1 MSAGGTR
8 RDAAALSVAIVG
20 AGIGGLTA
28 ALALSAAGH
37 SVTLVERRTG
47 FSEVGAGLQISPNA
61 SRVLIALGLGAALR
75 RAANEPPR
83 VAIRALSSGQA
94 IGAIALGGAIRE
106 RHGAPYYVI
115 HRADL
120 QTILLDAVRSRPF
133 IRLVVGREVT
143 ALHETDKAAILS
155 LRSVDNDRK
164 HTLEADLVVAADG
177 VRSALRA
184 RFDDRPLVPHH
195 QSAWR
200 ATIPRDAAPA
210 ALQGDETGL
219 WLGKGRHV
227 VHYPIGGGQRLNVVA
242 IAPEREGDG
251 DWGRLGDPAVLLDHF
266 HDAAVPLHE
275 LLSLPDTWVVW
286 SLVDRRA
293 ARPMARGRLALLGD
307 AAHPVLPFLAQGAA
321 MAIEDAAVLAQSLSA
336 QTNVPAA
343 LDAYARTRAT
353 RVRRVQ
359 QAARGNGRAY
369 HAGLLKGLARNAVI
383 RRLGPG
389 GMSGR
394 YAWLYGWEAP

>member
-1 MSAGGTR
+1 MSADRTR

-28 ALALSAAGH
+28 ALALAAAGH

-47 FSEVGAGLQISPNA
+47 FSGIGAGLQISPNA

-83 VAIRALSSGQA
+83 VVIRALSSGRG
-94 IGAIALGGAIRE
+94 IGAIALGQAIRE

-133 IRLVVGREVT
+133 IRLVVGREVV

-155 LRSVDNDRK
+155 LRGVDNGRK
-164 HTLEADLVVAADG
+164 DTLEADLVVAADG

-184 RFDDRPLVPHH
+184 RLDDRPLVVHH
-195 QSAWR
+195 QAAWR
-200 ATIPRDAAPA
+200 ATISRDAVPS

-219 WLGKGRHV
+219 WLGSGRHV

-242 IAPEREGDG
+242 IAPEREGDA

-266 HDAAVPLHE
+266 RDAAAPLHE
-275 LLSLPDTWVVW
+275 LLSVPDTWVVW

-293 ARPMARGRLALLGD
+293 ARPMARGRIALLGD

-321 MAIEDAAVLAQSLSA
+321 LAIEDAAVLAQSLSA
-336 QTNVPAA
+336 ETSVPAA
-343 LDAYARTRAT
+343 LDAYAKARGS
-353 RVRRVQ
+353 RVRQVQ
-359 QAARGNGRAY
+359 KAARGNGRVY

-383 RRLGPG
+383 RRLGPS
-389 GMSGR
+389 GMSRR
-394 YAWLYGWEAP
+394 YAWLYGWDVP